1 MTFKTAH
8 ERIAALFFSLLSGL
22 AITAQ
27 TTEDQIKVYLDCPGC
42 DLNYVKNEI
51 KFVNYANDPLRAQVH
66 ILVSSQTTG
75 SSGAVHQL
83 EFLGKEGFDNDK
95 FTLKFQAEPTMTNL
109 EKQQGLVRTLKLG
122 LVPFVAQTPMITQM
136 DLAVKDQEKPK
147 EVTPVGKNKKFL
159 DTWLFEVYSN
169 FNWDKESLRSTF
181 DLRYGAHAEYVTPE
195 WRIRIDPNFYFQERV
210 VRTDEEELR
219 SYQRQK
225 GYNAKVVKS
234 LGEHWSVGVFNNIY
248 SNTYNNVK
256 LGMWVAPAIEYSILP
271 YSEVVTREFT
281 VAYHIG
287 RLYNRYFAET
297 IFLKTEDEVF
307 SHVMDV
313 NLHLRRQWGDVT
325 MFMQGSCFLDDWSRN
340 HLSINGRVGVRVFKG
355 MTFNLGGTFRIVNDQ
370 ITLPRGDTT
379 LEDILLGQ
387 KQLATAY
394 NSNVNFGVRYTF
406 GALYNNVVN
415 TRL

>member
-1 MTFKTAH
+1 MC
-8 ERIAALFFSLLSGL
+8 RILFLFVALITSVAAF
-22 AITAQ
+22 AQ
-27 TTEDQIKVYLDCPGC
+27 TAEDQINVYLNCPGC

-51 KFVNYANDPLRAQVH
+51 NFVNYANDPLRAQVH
-66 ILVSSQTTG
+66 ILVSTQTTG
-75 SSGAVHQL
+75 GSGAVHQL
-83 EFLGKEGFDNDK
+83 EFLGKEGFDGDK
-95 FTLKFQAEPTMTNL
+95 FTLKFQAEPTMTDL

-122 LVPFVAQTPMITQM
+122 LVPFVAQTPMAPT
-136 DLAVKDQEKPK
+136 LNFTEKKAEAPK
-147 EVTPVGKNKKFL
+147 QTIPVGKSKKL
-159 DTWLFEVYSN
+159 MDSWLFETYAN
-169 FNWDKESLRSTF
+169 FNLDKESLRSTF
-181 DLRYGAHAEYVTPE
+181 DLRYGLYAEHLSPE
-195 WRIRIDPNFYFQERV
+195 WRIRIEPSFYFQERV
-210 VRTDEEELR
+210 VRTDEEEIR
-219 SYQRQK
+219 SYRRQN
-225 GYNAKVVKS
+225 GYNGKIVKS
-234 LGEHWSVGVFNNIY
+234 LGKHWSLGVFNNIY

-256 LGMWVAPAIEYSILP
+256 LGMWIAPAVEYSFLP

-287 RLYNRYFAET
+287 RLSNRYFEET
-297 IFLKTEDEVF
+297 IFLKMEDKIY
-307 SHVMDV
+307 SHFMDV
-313 NLHLRRQWGDVT
+313 NLRLRREWGDVN
-325 MFMQGSCFLDDWSRN
+325 MVMQGSCFLNDWSRN

-355 MTFNLGGTFRIVNDQ
+355 MTLNMGGTFRIVNDQ

>member
-1 MTFKTAH
+1 MC
-8 ERIAALFFSLLSGL
+8 RILILFFVLIAGV
-22 AITAQ
+22 TTFAQ
-27 TTEDQIKVYLDCPGC
+27 TTEDQINVYLDCPGC

-75 SSGAVHQL
+75 SSGVVHQL
-83 EFLGKEGFDNDK
+83 EFLGKEGFDDDK
-95 FTLKFQAEPTMTNL
+95 FTLKFQAEPTMTDL

-122 LVPFVAQTPMITQM
+122 LVPFVAQTPMVSSM
-136 DLAVKDQEKPK
+136 DLAVKNQEKPK
-147 EVTPVGKNKKFL
+147 ETIPVGKSKKML
-159 DTWLFEVYSN
+159 DSWLFEVFSN

-181 DLRYGAHAEYVTPE
+181 DLRYGMHVEYVTPE

-210 VRTDEEELR
+210 VRTDEEEIR
-219 SYQRQK
+219 SYRRQN

-234 LGEHWSVGVFNNIY
+234 LGDHWSVGVFNNIY

-256 LGMWVAPAIEYSILP
+256 FGMWLAPAIEYSILP
-271 YSEVVTREFT
+271 YSDVVTREFT

-287 RLYNRYFAET
+287 RLHNRYFEET
-297 IFLKTEDEVF
+297 IFLKMEDEVY

-325 MFMQGSCFLDDWSRN
+325 MFMQGSCFLNDWSRN
-340 HLSINGRVGVRVFKG
+340 HLSVNGRVGLRVFKG
-355 MTFNLGGTFRIVNDQ
+355 MTFNMGGTFRIVNDQ
-370 ITLPRGDTT
+370 ITLPRGNTT

>member
-1 MTFKTAH
+1 MC
-8 ERIAALFFSLLSGL
+8 RILFLFFAL
-22 AITAQ
+22 AKGATAFAQ
-27 TTEDQIKVYLDCPGC
+27 VTEDQINVYLDCPGC

-83 EFLGKEGFDNDK
+83 EFLGKEGFDDDK
-95 FTLKFQAEPTMTNL
+95 FTLEFQAEPTMTSL
-109 EKQQGLVRTLKLG
+109 EKQQGLVRTIKLG
-122 LVPFVAQTPMITQM
+122 LIPFVAQTTMVS
-136 DLAVKDQEKPK
+136 DLDLSVKNQEKPK
-147 EVTPVGKNKKFL
+147 ETTPVGKSKKLL
-159 DTWLFEVYSN
+159 DSWLFEVFSS
-169 FNWDKESLRSTF
+169 FNWDNESLRSTF
-181 DLRYGAHAEYVTPE
+181 DLRYGMHVEYVTPE

-210 VRTDEEELR
+210 VRTDEEEIR
-219 SYQRQK
+219 SYRRQN

-234 LGEHWSVGVFNNIY
+234 LGDHWSVGVFNNIY

-256 LGMWVAPAIEYSILP
+256 FGMWLAPAIEYSFLP

-281 VAYHIG
+281 LAYHVG
-287 RLYNRYFAET
+287 RLHNRYFEET
-297 IFLKTEDEVF
+297 IFLKMEDEVY

-325 MFMQGSCFLDDWSRN
+325 MFMQGSCFLNDWSRN
-340 HLSINGRVGVRVFKG
+340 HLSINGRVGLRVFKG
-355 MTFNLGGTFRIVNDQ
+355 MTFNMGGTFRIVNDQ

>member
-1 MTFKTAH
+1 MC
-8 ERIAALFFSLLSGL
+8 RILFLFVAL
-22 AITAQ
+22 ITTVVAFAQ
-27 TTEDQIKVYLDCPGC
+27 TTEDQINVYLDCPGC

-75 SSGAVHQL
+75 SSGVVHQL
-83 EFLGKEGFDNDK
+83 EFLGKEGFDDDK
-95 FTLKFQAEPTMTNL
+95 FTLKFQAEPTMTDL
-109 EKQQGLVRTLKLG
+109 EKQQGLVHTLKLG
-122 LVPFVAQTPMITQM
+122 LVPFIAQTPMVSSM
-136 DLAVKDQEKPK
+136 DLAVKKQEKPK
-147 EVTPVGKNKKFL
+147 ETIPVGKSKKML
-159 DTWLFEVYSN
+159 DSWLFEVFSN

-181 DLRYGAHAEYVTPE
+181 DLRYGMHVEYVTPE
-195 WRIRIDPNFYFQERV
+195 WRIRIDPSFYFQERV
-210 VRTDEEELR
+210 VRTDEEEIR
-219 SYQRQK
+219 SYRRQN

-234 LGEHWSVGVFNNIY
+234 LGDHWSVGVFNNIY

-256 LGMWVAPAIEYSILP
+256 FGMWLAPAIEYSFLP
-271 YSEVVTREFT
+271 YSDVVTREFT
-281 VAYHIG
+281 VAYHVG
-287 RLYNRYFAET
+287 RLHNRYFEET
-297 IFLKTEDEVF
+297 IFLKMEDEVY

-325 MFMQGSCFLDDWSRN
+325 MFMQGSCFLNDWSRN

-355 MTFNLGGTFRIVNDQ
+355 MTFNMGGTFRIVNDQ

>member
-1 MTFKTAH
+1 MC
-8 ERIAALFFSLLSGL
+8 RILFLFVAL
-22 AITAQ
+22 ITTVVAFAQ
-27 TTEDQIKVYLDCPGC
+27 TTEDQINVYLDCPGC

-75 SSGAVHQL
+75 SSGVVHQL
-83 EFLGKEGFDNDK
+83 EFLGKEGFDDDK
-95 FTLKFQAEPTMTNL
+95 FTLKFQAEPTMTDL
-109 EKQQGLVRTLKLG
+109 EKQQGLVHTLKLG
-122 LVPFVAQTPMITQM
+122 LVPFIAQTPMVSSM
-136 DLAVKDQEKPK
+136 DLAVKKQEKPK
-147 EVTPVGKNKKFL
+147 ETIPVGKSKKML
-159 DTWLFEVYSN
+159 DSWLFEVFSN

-181 DLRYGAHAEYVTPE
+181 DLRYGMHVEYVTPE
-195 WRIRIDPNFYFQERV
+195 WRIRIDPSFYFQERV
-210 VRTDEEELR
+210 VRTDEEEIR
-219 SYQRQK
+219 SYRRQN

-234 LGEHWSVGVFNNIY
+234 LGDHWSVGVFNNIY

-256 LGMWVAPAIEYSILP
+256 FGMWLAPAIEYSFLP
-271 YSEVVTREFT
+271 YSDVVTREFT
-281 VAYHIG
+281 VAYHVG
-287 RLYNRYFAET
+287 RLHNRYFEET
-297 IFLKTEDEVF
+297 IFLKMEDEVY

-325 MFMQGSCFLDDWSRN
+325 MFMQGSCFLNDWSRN

-355 MTFNLGGTFRIVNDQ
+355 MTFNMGGTFRIVNDQ

-406 GALYNNVVN
+406 GALYNNIVN

>member
-1 MTFKTAH
+1 MC
-8 ERIAALFFSLLSGL
+8 RILILFFVLTTGV
-22 AITAQ
+22 TTFAQ
-27 TTEDQIKVYLDCPGC
+27 TTEDQINVYLDCPGC

-66 ILVSSQTTG
+66 ILVSSQSTG
-75 SSGAVHQL
+75 GSGAVHQL
-83 EFLGKEGFDNDK
+83 EFLGKEGFDDDK
-95 FTLKFQAEPTMTNL
+95 FTLKFQAEPTMTDL

-122 LVPFVAQTPMITQM
+122 LVPFVAQTALASNF
-136 DLAVKDQEKPK
+136 DLAVKNQAKPK
-147 EVTPVGKNKKFL
+147 ETIPVGKGKKL
-159 DTWLFEVYSN
+159 MDSWLFEAYSN
-169 FNWDKESLRSTF
+169 LNWDKESLRSTF
-181 DLRYGAHAEYVTPE
+181 DLRYGLYAEHLTPE
-195 WRIRIDPNFYFQERV
+195 WRIRIEPNFYFQERV
-210 VRTDEEELR
+210 VRTDEEEIR
-219 SYQRQK
+219 SYRRQN
-225 GYNAKVVKS
+225 GYNGKVVKS
-234 LGEHWSVGVFNNIY
+234 LGEHWSLGVFNNIY

-256 LGMWVAPAIEYSILP
+256 LGMWLAPAIEYSILP

-281 VAYHIG
+281 VAYHVG
-287 RLYNRYFAET
+287 RLYNRYFEET
-297 IFLKTEDEVF
+297 IFLKMEDKVF

-313 NLHLRRQWGDVT
+313 NLRLRRDWGDVT
-325 MFMQGSCFLDDWSRN
+325 MFMQGSCFLNDWSRN

-355 MTFNLGGTFRIVNDQ
+355 MTFNMGGTFRIVNDQ

-406 GALYNNVVN
+406 GALYNNIVN

>member
-1 MTFKTAH
+1 MCRILIPFIVLMTSFTAY
-8 ERIAALFFSLLSGL
+8 
-22 AITAQ
+22 AQ
-27 TTEDQIKVYLDCPGC
+27 TAEDQINVFLDCPGC

-66 ILVSSQTTG
+66 ILVSSQSTG
-75 SSGAVHQL
+75 GSGAVHQL
-83 EFLGKEGFDNDK
+83 EFLGKEGFDDDK
-95 FTLKFQAEPTMTNL
+95 FTLKFQAEPTMTDL

-122 LVPFVAQTPMITQM
+122 LVPFVAQTALASNF
-136 DLAVKDQEKPK
+136 DLAVKNQEKPK
-147 EVTPVGKNKKFL
+147 ETIPVGKGKKL
-159 DTWLFEVYSN
+159 MDSWLFEAYSN
-169 FNWDKESLRSTF
+169 MNWDKESLRSTF
-181 DLRYGAHAEYVTPE
+181 DLRYGLYAEHLTPE
-195 WRIRIDPNFYFQERV
+195 WRIRIEPNFYFQERV
-210 VRTDEEELR
+210 VRTDEEEIR
-219 SYQRQK
+219 SYRRQN
-225 GYNAKVVKS
+225 GYNGKVVKS
-234 LGEHWSVGVFNNIY
+234 LGEHWSLGVFNNIY

-256 LGMWVAPAIEYSILP
+256 LGMWLAPAIEYSILP

-281 VAYHIG
+281 VAYHVG
-287 RLYNRYFAET
+287 RLYNRYFEET
-297 IFLKTEDEVF
+297 IFLKMEDKVF

-313 NLHLRRQWGDVT
+313 NLRLRRDWGDVT
-325 MFMQGSCFLDDWSRN
+325 MFMQGSCFLNDWSRN

-355 MTFNLGGTFRIVNDQ
+355 MTFNMGGTFRIVNDQ
-370 ITLPRGDTT
+370 ITLPRGNTT

>member
-1 MTFKTAH
+1 MC
-8 ERIAALFFSLLSGL
+8 RILILFFALVTSTISF
-22 AITAQ
+22 AQ
-27 TTEDQIKVYLDCPGC
+27 TTENQINVYLDCPGC

-75 SSGAVHQL
+75 SSGTVHQL
-83 EFLGKEGFDNDK
+83 EFLGKENFDDDK
-95 FTLKFQAEPTMTNL
+95 FTLEFQAEPTMTSL
-109 EKQQGLVRTLKLG
+109 EKQQGLVRTIKLG
-122 LVPFVAQTPMITQM
+122 LVPFVAQTPMVSSM
-136 DLAVKDQEKPK
+136 DLAVKNQEKPK
-147 EVTPVGKNKKFL
+147 ETIPVGKGKKML
-159 DTWLFEVYSN
+159 DFWLFEVFSN

-181 DLRYGAHAEYVTPE
+181 DLRYGMHVEYVTPE

-210 VRTDEEELR
+210 VRTDEEEIR
-219 SYQRQK
+219 SYRRQN

-234 LGEHWSVGVFNNIY
+234 LGDHWSVGVFNNIY

-256 LGMWVAPAIEYSILP
+256 FGMWLAPAIEYSFLP
-271 YSEVVTREFT
+271 YSDVVTREFT

-287 RLYNRYFAET
+287 RLQNRYFEET
-297 IFLKTEDEVF
+297 IFLRMEDEVY

-325 MFMQGSCFLDDWSRN
+325 MFMQGSCFLNDWSRN
-340 HLSINGRVGVRVFKG
+340 HLSVNGRVGVRVFKG
-355 MTFNLGGTFRIVNDQ
+355 MTFNMGGTFRIVNDQ

-379 LEDILLGQ
+379 LEDVLLGQ

>member
-1 MTFKTAH
+1 MC
-8 ERIAALFFSLLSGL
+8 RILFLFVAL
-22 AITAQ
+22 ITTVVAFAQ
-27 TTEDQIKVYLDCPGC
+27 TTEDQINVYLDCPGC

-75 SSGAVHQL
+75 SSGVVHQL
-83 EFLGKEGFDNDK
+83 EFLGKEGFDDDK
-95 FTLKFQAEPTMTNL
+95 FTLKFQAEPTMTDL
-109 EKQQGLVRTLKLG
+109 EKQQGLVHTLKLG
-122 LVPFVAQTPMITQM
+122 LVPFIAQTPMVSSM
-136 DLAVKDQEKPK
+136 DLAVKKQEKPK
-147 EVTPVGKNKKFL
+147 ETIPVGKSKKML
-159 DTWLFEVYSN
+159 DSWLFEVFSN

-181 DLRYGAHAEYVTPE
+181 DLRYGMHVEYVTPE
-195 WRIRIDPNFYFQERV
+195 WRIRIDPSFYFQERV
-210 VRTDEEELR
+210 VRTDEEEIR
-219 SYQRQK
+219 SYRRQN

-234 LGEHWSVGVFNNIY
+234 LGDHWSVGVFNNIY

-256 LGMWVAPAIEYSILP
+256 FGMWLAPAIEYSFLP
-271 YSEVVTREFT
+271 YSDVVTREFT
-281 VAYHIG
+281 VAYHVG
-287 RLYNRYFAET
+287 RLHNRYFEET
-297 IFLKTEDEVF
+297 IFLKMEDEVY

-325 MFMQGSCFLDDWSRN
+325 MFMQGSCFLNDWSRN
-340 HLSINGRVGVRVFKG
+340 HLSVNGRVGVRVFKG
-355 MTFNLGGTFRIVNDQ
+355 MTFNMGGTFRIVNDQ

>member
-1 MTFKTAH
+1 MCRILTPFFVLMTCFTAY
-8 ERIAALFFSLLSGL
+8 
-22 AITAQ
+22 AQ
-27 TTEDQIKVYLDCPGC
+27 TPEDQINVYLDCPGC

-66 ILVSSQTTG
+66 ILVSSQSTG
-75 SSGAVHQL
+75 SSGSVHQL
-83 EFLGKEGFDNDK
+83 EFLGKEGFDDDK
-95 FTLKFQAEPTMTNL
+95 FTLKFQVEPTMTDL
-109 EKQQGLVRTLKLG
+109 EKQQGLVRTLKMG
-122 LVPFVAQTPMITQM
+122 LVPFVAQTGLASNV
-136 DLAVKDQEKPK
+136 DLAVKNQEKPK
-147 EVTPVGKNKKFL
+147 ETIPVGKGKKML
-159 DTWLFEVYSN
+159 DSWLFEVFSN

-181 DLRYGAHAEYVTPE
+181 DLRYGMHVEYVTPE

-210 VRTDEEELR
+210 VRTDEEEIR
-219 SYQRQK
+219 SYRRQN

-234 LGEHWSVGVFNNIY
+234 LGDHWSIGVFNNIY

-256 LGMWVAPAIEYSILP
+256 FGMWIAPAIEYSLLP
-271 YSEVVTREFT
+271 YSDVVTREFT

-287 RLYNRYFAET
+287 RLQNRYFEET
-297 IFLKTEDEVF
+297 IFLKMEDEVY

-313 NLHLRRQWGDVT
+313 NLHLRRQWGDVN
-325 MFMQGSCFLDDWSRN
+325 MFMQGSCFLNDWSRN

-355 MTFNLGGTFRIVNDQ
+355 MTFNMGGTFRIVNDQ